1 MCCRFV
7 ANRCRIFRVSFEFV
21 CASGKRF
28 ANFFLANCFS
38 KFTASSDFVCRLM
51 SGKLFSAKLQYNKQP
66 KKIKCTCK
74 KKKLIMNS
82 NNQFVF
88 VINNMLNYFIGCL
101 NMFELNREAVFK
113 KSKIGISTCL

>member
-1 MCCRFV
+1 
-7 ANRCRIFRVSFEFV
+7 
-21 CASGKRF
+21 
-28 ANFFLANCFS
+28 
-38 KFTASSDFVCRLM
+38 
-51 SGKLFSAKLQYNKQP
+51 
-66 KKIKCTCK
+66 
-74 KKKLIMNS
+74 MNS